1 MFQLRCAAVSLS
13 IRAFPVATP
22 GAFPPT
28 RCFFP
33 GRLSEERFIQAPR
46 RAWRSCRVVRRFRE
60 NTHGRKPINTVPP
73 RQPPIGERTRQRP
86 RRFFPGKPAI
96 VLKIVFVQFAPLPV
110 HDDPHSLQRS
120 CDDSLPGH
128 CISLLLKVLNS
139 YYALI
144 WVLFKIIG
152 TQAGAPEG
160 KSITNRFQ
168 RFRQFSN
175 RIPVS

>member
-1 MFQLRCAAVSLS
+1 VNFIPPCSVQPSRHYTILIQPAIDIKILAANPSGLR
-13 IRAFPVATP
+13 FGKTP
-22 GAFPPT
+22 LGSQNLF
-28 RCFFP
+28 R
-33 GRLSEERFIQAPR
+33 II
-46 RAWRSCRVVRRFRE
+46 RRFDKDA
-60 NTHGRKPINTVPP
+60 HGRKPVHVVPP
-73 RQPPIGERTRQRP
+73 REPFVGERARQRP
-86 RRFFPGKPAI
+86 CRFVPGNPAI